1 MPVQINEV
9 IIKAVVDPRPSAAA
23 GSNEPEC
30 PPDNSSSEAEMME
43 RLLQVI
49 KEKQER

>member
-9 IIKAVVDPRPSAAA
+9 IIKAVIDPRPSANA

-30 PPDNSSSEAEMME
+30 PPDSDSSESAMVEK
-43 RLLQVI
+43 LLEI
-49 KEKQER
+49 LKEKQER